1 MEAGF
6 RCPKFGHKKRLY
18 AVILFLTGT
27 AFLLSP
33 YKKIYFNTKM
43 TARTYMRR
51 EIFSR
56 LLVKTLMKT
65 YEIMPKEIPSEML

>member
-1 MEAGF
+1 M
-6 RCPKFGHKKRLY
+6 
-18 AVILFLTGT
+18 
-27 AFLLSP
+27 LSP
-33 YKKIYFNTKM
+33 YKKIYFKTKM